1 MRLLVYYLIG
11 LLFILH
17 DGHCAGLG
25 DTFGELVEA
34 ATGALESIPKSIPT
48 PKEFFNL
55 SKNTIIG
62 LPYVV
67 VYTLI
72 NQFCT

>member
-1 MRLLVYYLIG
+1 MRLLVFYLIG

-25 DTFGELVEA
+25 DAVGELFKA
-34 ATGALESIPKSIPT
+34 ATGAMEAIPKSIPT

-55 SKNTIIG
+55 SKNTFIG

-67 VYTLI
+67 VYKLI